1 LIRTVIAILFCI
13 AAMPPGALI
22 AFPWTFIT
30 RNADFLYKLGIS
42 IGRFGVWI
50 AGVKV
55 EIRGLEKIDRR
66 RTYIFMCNH
75 VSNLDPPILIPRIPG
90 RTSVLVK
97 KELFRIPILG
107 PAMRLAS
114 LVPVDR
120 SNREAAIASVQAG
133 VAVLKTGIHMIV
145 FPEGTRSSD
154 GKLLPFKKGPFYL
167 ATDSDIPIVP
177 VTITGTEKLM
187 PKGAAIIRSGKAI
200 LTFHPPIDPQK
211 FDSKEDLIDAVRA
224 AIASALPKNLQ
235 ID

>member
-1 LIRTVIAILFCI
+1 
-13 AAMPPGALI
+13 MPPAALI

-42 IGRFGVWI
+42 IGRFGVWL

-55 EIRGLEKIDRR
+55 EIRGYENLDPHG
-66 RTYIFMCNH
+66 TYIFMSNH
-75 VSNLDPPILIPRIPG
+75 VSNLDPPIIIPRLPS

-97 KELFRIPILG
+97 KELFRVPILG

-133 VAVLKTGIHMIV
+133 VAVLKTGIHMTV
-145 FPEGTRSSD
+145 FPEGTRSPD

-167 ATDSDIPIVP
+167 ATDSGIPIVP
-177 VTITGTEKLM
+177 VTISGTAKLM
-187 PKGAAIIRSGKAI
+187 PKGAAIIRPGNAVV
-200 LTFHPPIDPQK
+200 TFHPLIDPQR
-211 FDSKEDLIDAVRA
+211 FETKEELIEAVRE
-224 AIASALPKNLQ
+224 AIASALAA
-235 ID
+235 